1 MARNEKRAPL
11 QVLSRRERQ
20 MMDILY
26 RKGSAAASEIHREL
40 PDRPSYSAV
49 RAKLRVLEEKGH
61 IQHTAEG
68 PKYVYS
74 PRVGIRRARGSA
86 LRHMVDT
93 FFDGSVEQVV
103 AALLDRSALDVTP
116 EQLARLRAMID
127 QAQKEGR

>member
-1 MARNEKRAPL
+1 
-11 QVLSRRERQ
+11 

-26 RKGSAAASEIHREL
+26 RKGSATASEIHQEL

-61 IQHTAEG
+61 ILHSAEG
-68 PKYVYS
+68 TKYVYS
-74 PRVGIRRARGSA
+74 PRVGIESARGSA
-86 LRHMVDT
+86 LRHMLDT
-93 FFDGSVEQVV
+93 FFEGSVEQVV

-116 EQLARLRAMID
+116 EELARVRAMID